1 MARQILPKKL
11 REKILDMFRE
21 GYTELEVFDKVN
33 YEAKDYPPRFISKAF
48 ILILVG
54 DLTVIVDPNSTQNLQ
69 VPR

>member
-33 YEAKDYPPRFISKAF
+33 YEAKDYVSS
-48 ILILVG
+48 LYE
-54 DLTVIVDPNSTQNLQ
+54 LTRCIASLEGKVTNEENG
-69 VPR
+69 